1 MSEQISQEL
10 LRIIDEI
17 NSIDGMISKIDAAIF
32 VRKTNKIIKDKIAC
46 LYDILYTKANVYS
59 QNRENFYENIEL
71 IVSHYKQKL
80 NMLYDETYCQYV
92 NVQNELQ
99 EAKLKKNIVMVN
111 YQKTIND
118 KEEDLNLDKDLIKS
132 KKNILKSKNE
142 KYINAIKKCEEKL
155 KNCAENFEKK
165 VNDDFIIISNLQE
178 CEKNN
183 IIQKIKFKI
192 INIFVGNKKYKEV
205 LEDYNKIVNK
215 IDAQDIVN
223 KIREDTIDF
232 VTEILELT
240 EIKDKNIVE
249 VG

>member
-1 MSEQISQEL
+1 M
-10 LRIIDEI
+10 
-17 NSIDGMISKIDAAIF
+17 
-32 VRKTNKIIKDKIAC
+32 
-46 LYDILYTKANVYS
+46 
-59 QNRENFYENIEL
+59 
-71 IVSHYKQKL
+71 
-80 NMLYDETYCQYV
+80 
-92 NVQNELQ
+92 
-99 EAKLKKNIVMVN
+99 
-111 YQKTIND
+111 
-118 KEEDLNLDKDLIKS
+118 
-132 KKNILKSKNE
+132 
-142 KYINAIKKCEEKL
+142 
-155 KNCAENFEKK
+155 KNCAENIEKK
-165 VNDDFIIISNLQE
+165 VNDNFIIISNLQE